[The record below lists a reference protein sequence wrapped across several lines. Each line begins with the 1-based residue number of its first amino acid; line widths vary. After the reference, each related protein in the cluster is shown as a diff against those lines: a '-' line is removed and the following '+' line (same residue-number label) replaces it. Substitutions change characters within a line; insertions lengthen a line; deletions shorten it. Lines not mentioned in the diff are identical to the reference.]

1 MRRIRLLRLLLS
13 RLLSR
18 LTANTIDSSRSK
30 GILKDRLRMKQ
41 RMVLGS
47 CMLLGVMRVVEGD
60 VAVGGLVD

>member
-1 MRRIRLLRLLLS
+1 MRRTRLLLLLPS